1 MSSALS
7 SRFPNPL
14 PLTGPETWCFAVQAE
29 ASPGL
34 MPRVL
39 ELFAKRNLVPA
50 RWHSALTP
58 GSTELSM
65 DIQFAQIDGELAAY
79 LAACMRQFVGV
90 ATVLVSR
97 KG

>member
-7 SRFPNPL
+7 NRFSNPL

-65 DIQFAQIDGELAAY
+65 DIQVAQIDGELAAY

-90 ATVLVSR
+90 AMVLVSR